1 MLYLLDADVPIDANR
16 YYYPV
21 DRVPQFWDWLLTLGQ
36 GGQVKFPQ
44 EIYDEVTAGNDA
56 AADWLKNN
64 AADLLLNE
72 TVSQPMVNQ
81 VISTGY
87 APDLTDD
94 EIEQIGKDLFLIAYA
109 HVQPAH
115 RTVVSNE
122 VSRPSRTRANRH
134 IPDVCEDLGIR
145 AINIFTLIQEL
156 NFRARQPRRP

>member
-1 MLYLLDADVPIDANR
+1 MLYLLDADVPIDANQ

-21 DRVPQFWDWLLTLGQ
+21 DRVPQFWDWLLALGQ
-36 GGQVKFPQ
+36 GGQVKIPQ

-56 AADWLKNN
+56 AADWLKKN

-72 TVSQPMVNQ
+72 TVLPPVVNQ

-94 EIEQIGKDLFLIAYA
+94 EIEQIGKNMFLIAYA
-109 HVQPAH
+109 LVEPAN

-134 IPDVCEDLGIR
+134 IPDVCQDLGIR
-145 AINIFTLIQEL
+145 SINIFTLIQFL
-156 NFRARQPRRP
+156 NFRASQPPRP

>member
-1 MLYLLDADVPIDANR
+1 MSKLLYLLDADVPIDANR

-21 DRVPQFWDWLLTLGQ
+21 DRVPQFWDWLVTLGQ

-44 EIYDEVTAGNDA
+44 EIYNEVTAGNDA
-56 AADWLKNN
+56 AANWLKAN

-72 TVSQPMVNQ
+72 TVSRPVVDQ
-81 VISTGY
+81 VISAGY

-94 EIEQIGKDLFLIAYA
+94 EIEKIGKDMFLIAYA
-109 HVQPAH
+109 HVQPAN

-122 VSRPSRTRANRH
+122 VSKPRKIRANRR
-134 IPDVCEDLGIR
+134 IPDVCQDLGVR

-156 NFRARQPRRP
+156 NFRAR